1 MDVYGAALRNVLF
14 PTWERVRGR
23 PTLALLRYLEH
34 MERASRD
41 QLHDLRSGFL
51 RRLVRHAVHHTA
63 HYADKLGGL
72 GIEAGDIRSVD
83 DLAKLPVLERAEA
96 VESLE
101 RRTAR
106 IPPVVVVKGS
116 SGTTGIPMEVRY
128 NAESRHWRDAIK
140 WRGYGWAGYRVGD
153 KALHFWGRLAVGP
166 PGRFGKLKVELDHL
180 LRRDTYFDCGNRGD
194 DNLRAVARWIRRER
208 PTIVLAYSQALGD
221 LSRFINREGM
231 RDWPDIPVICGAEKV
246 LPDDRAHMVQAFGPG
261 VFETYGC
268 REFMLMGSECEMHD
282 GLHESMENL
291 VVELLV
297 REPGGT
303 WRAAMPNEPGEV
315 VVTDLHNLA
324 CPLIRYVTGDIAIAR
339 VDIPCA
345 CGRTLR
351 RFGPV
356 EGRVTETLRDA
367 AGNPVNGLMF
377 SILFVSLLEH
387 VRQFQAVQKV
397 DGHLIVRVVP
407 KNGGTT
413 IAPAAETLSRDF
425 VAKYMPGTRFSIEVV
440 DDIPLTAAGK
450 RRLVVVEK
458 PPAG

>member
-1 MDVYGAALRNVLF
+1 MDVYGRALRNVLF
-14 PTWERVRGR
+14 PTWELVRGR
-23 PTLALLRYLEH
+23 PTLPLLHYLQK
-34 MERASRD
+34 MERASAD
-41 QLHDLRSGFL
+41 QIHDLRSGL
-51 RRLVRHAVHHTA
+51 IRRLIRHATHHTA
-63 HYADKLGGL
+63 FYRTKLAGL
-72 GIEAGDIRSVD
+72 GLEPGDIRTVD

-96 VESLE
+96 VASLE
-101 RRTAR
+101 DRTAGV
-106 IPPVVVVKGS
+106 PKVVVVKGS

-128 NAESRHWRDAIK
+128 NAESRHWRDAVR

-153 KALHFWGRLAVGP
+153 KALHFWGRLAVS
-166 PGRFGKLKVELDHL
+166 PGRFGKFKADLDHA
-180 LRRDTYFDCGNRGD
+180 LRRDHYFDCGNRAD
-194 DNLRAVARWIRRER
+194 DNLRTVVEFIRRER
-208 PTIVLAYSQALGD
+208 PRVILAYSQALGD
-221 LSRFINREGM
+221 LARFITRTGA

-246 LPDDRAHMVQAFGPG
+246 LADDRVHMVEAFGPG

-268 REFMLMGSECEMHD
+268 REFMLMGSECEAHD

-297 REPGGT
+297 RGPGGG
-303 WRAAMPNEPGEV
+303 WRAAAPGETGEV

-324 CPLIRYVTGDIAIAR
+324 CPMIRYATGDLAVAR
-339 VDIPCA
+339 RDAPCG

-367 AGNPVNGLMF
+367 QGNPVNGLIF

-387 VRQFQAVQKV
+387 VRQFQAVQKL
-397 DGHLIVRVVP
+397 DGHLIVKVVP
-407 KNGGTT
+407 LHGGTL
-413 IAPAAETLSRDF
+413 APAAEKLSRDF
-425 VAKYMPGTRFSIEVV
+425 VAKYMPGTRFTIEVV

-458 PPAG
+458 PAAG